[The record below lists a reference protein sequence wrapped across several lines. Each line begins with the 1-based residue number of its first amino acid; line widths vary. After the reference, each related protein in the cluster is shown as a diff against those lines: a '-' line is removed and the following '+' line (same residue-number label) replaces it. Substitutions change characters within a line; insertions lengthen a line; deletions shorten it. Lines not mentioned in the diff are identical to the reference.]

1 MWVIDTLIICANLIA
16 GYTFY
21 KAAEQQIDKG
31 DDAEAT
37 KTALNILLLLTAAN
51 ILAILF

>member
-1 MWVIDTLIICANLIA
+1 MWVIDTIIIIANLIA
-16 GYTFY
+16 GYTYY
-21 KAAEQQIDKG
+21 KAAEHQIDNG
-31 DDAEAT
+31 DDVAAT